1 MEYGQML
8 GDSFEYV
15 KEGLVGKWMKW
26 ILLIVSTIIFPL
38 LYGYLVRVYRAKGP
52 APELEDWGGLFI
64 DGIKL
69 LVINIIYVIP
79 VFIVALIFGVGGAL
93 AGTAMGTPNAA
104 MAGGA
109 MIGLLAV
116 MIVFIII
123 GLIMPFGWIRFARTE
138 SIGEA
143 FNFSAIFE
151 HIGKVG
157 WVEYII
163 ALLIL
168 FVVLSV
174 IQFVLGII
182 PVLGWLLMFILAPAF
197 AIFSARYITI
207 IYDSVPA

>member
-38 LYGYLVRVYRAKGP
+38 LYGYIVRVYRAEGP

-69 LVINIIYVIP
+69 LIINIIYVIP
-79 VFIVALIFGVGGAL
+79 VFIVALIFGVGAAL
-93 AGTAMGTPNAA
+93 TGMAMGTPNAA

-123 GLIMPFGWIRFARTE
+123 GLIMPFGWIRFARTG

-143 FNFSAIFE
+143 FNFSAIFG
-151 HIGKVG
+151 HIGKIG

-168 FVVLSV
+168 AVVITV
-174 IQFVLGII
+174 VQFVLGII
-182 PVLGWLLMFILAPAF
+182 PVLGFFLLFILAPAF
-197 AIFSARYITI
+197 AIFSARYLTI

>member
-38 LYGYLVRVYRAKGP
+38 LYGYIVRVYRAEGP

-69 LVINIIYVIP
+69 LIINIIYVIP
-79 VFIVALIFGVGGAL
+79 VFIVALIFGVGAAL
-93 AGTAMGTPNAA
+93 TGMAMGTPNAA

-123 GLIMPFGWIRFARTE
+123 GLIMPFGWIRFARTG

-143 FNFSAIFE
+143 FNFSAIFG
-151 HIGKVG
+151 HIGKIG

-168 FVVLSV
+168 AVVITV
-174 IQFVLGII
+174 VQFVLGII
-182 PVLGWLLMFILAPAF
+182 PVLGLFLLFILAPAF
-197 AIFSARYITI
+197 AIFSARYLTI